1 MTRPPL
7 LAAALAVLIWPGCQS
22 KTPPPPPKPK
32 VELGQGRY
40 VVQSARYQDASTTY
54 QILLLDTPPGIAP
67 MFETAQLRLAQ
78 TSTLSS
84 AFGGKKT
91 YLEIAGN
98 IPTLYL
104 SPGFEIQFVHAVTEE
119 RVGSSGQREVVVVR
133 EESSSWS
140 PFVAG
145 MAGAAVGA
153 AVGNALSAPTSVPQY
168 YVPPPYTSSGRMTG
182 YGGYGRSYQEASTRH
197 VERYGVPP
205 PKPVTTIRSTSVP
218 TGKSGSTLRAT
229 GQGASGSRFKPST
242 APSAA
247 PRSNSSFGRSSSP
260 SRSPGSVGSFGRK
273 R

>member
-1 MTRPPL
+1 MNHTPL
-7 LAAALAVLIWPGCQS
+7 LAAVLAVTIWLGVACQS
-22 KTPPPPPKPK
+22 KPPPPPPKPK

-40 VVQSARYQDASTTY
+40 AVQSARYQDASATY
-54 QILLLDTPPGIAP
+54 QILLLDTPPGAAP

-98 IPTLYL
+98 VPTLYL
-104 SPGFEIQFVHAVTEE
+104 SPGFEIQFTHAVTEE
-119 RVGSSGQREVVVVR
+119 RVGSSGQREVVVIR

-145 MAGAAVGA
+145 MAGAAI
-153 AVGNALSAPTSVPQY
+153 GNALTTPTYVPQY
-168 YVPPPYTSSGRMTG
+168 YVPPPYTSGGRMTG
-182 YGGYGRSYQEASTRH
+182 YGSSGRIYQEASTRH

-247 PRSNSSFGRSSSP
+247 PKSNSSFGRSSSP